1 MRLPISSSCRI
12 RLTNPQ
18 SFNRKK
24 CKQFKE
30 QAEKQCERR
39 IKEYTKQQQK
49 IEEMLEAEYNPHSA
63 AAVQQQRPSTMLG
76 EWKQRLWSS
85 SQGNLKQAANLT
97 LPSNGHHPLNGGGTK
112 FSALVGGT
120 ISGAR
125 GTVQRR
131 AQASKQA
138 RMQMHGGG
146 GGEFKVGEIEA
157 GSGKRSVRSLQGVQ
171 RNSEVLYVGTFSNN
185 GDPLKRGKITDV
197 FDVVEE
203 VETAS
208 DQEEGGGGGGR
219 RGSVLSSASRS
230 GRSQL
235 GGIGGRMMMQGT
247 MSRAYSQ
254 PDFMAQHLREEEA
267 DGDEAE
273 PEVSEEVMMQRPA
286 GLFDRP
292 MLGSLAFR

>member
-1 MRLPISSSCRI
+1 MTKTPNSTKTLYVCY
-12 RLTNPQ
+12 RLT
-18 SFNRKK
+18 RKK

-30 QAEKQCERR
+30 QAEKQCEKR
-39 IKEYTKQQQK
+39 IKEYAKQQQK
-49 IEEMLEAEYNPHSA
+49 IEETLEAEYNPHSA
-63 AAVQQQRPSTMLG
+63 AAAQQQQRPSTMLG

-85 SQGNLKQAANLT
+85 SQGNLKLSAQASAT
-97 LPSNGHHPLNGGGTK
+97 LPTQNGNHPLNGGGTK

-138 RMQMHGGG
+138 RMQQHGGD
-146 GGEFKVGEIEA
+146 FKVGEIEA
-157 GSGKRSVRSLQGVQ
+157 GSGKRSVRSLHGVQ

-185 GDPLKRGKITDV
+185 GDPLKRGKIADV
-197 FDVVEE
+197 FDVLEE
-203 VETAS
+203 AETAS
-208 DQEEGGGGGGR
+208 DQEEGDGGR
-219 RGSVLSSASRS
+219 RGSMLSAASRS

-235 GGIGGRMMMQGT
+235 GVGGRMMGQGT

-254 PDFMAQHLREEEA
+254 PDFMAQHLREEEEA
-267 DGDEAE
+267 GDEAE
-273 PEVSEEVMMQRPA
+273 TEVSEEVLMQRPA